1 MAQQPL
7 ATLSDGELVNLINN
21 RWNSSESIWKVV
33 KDAYKNN
40 VAMYDM
46 EYGDKDRMPEYIKR
60 VANSQFK
67 VRSNR
72 IFSNVEAV
80 INSLIA
86 NPPKPT
92 ILPGR
97 DTPQSIELAQL
108 QEQYFINKYDEL
120 NVKETIR
127 KGLRNLYFGRL
138 IVIKP
143 YWNHKTNDFDCIT
156 IDPRKVRFARYS
168 TKEVES
174 EFAIE
179 EVTDTLEALI
189 ARFPKKKADIIKQS
203 GLSEDQIQVQNPQV
217 TYKEAWIK
225 DRVIFTYNEIVL
237 GNIRNPYWDWD
248 GLLTTNEEA
257 IELSELGGDERKAM
271 LDTIRQQQPD
281 RQVAQQV
288 QNTTMTQGG
297 ESNPTA
303 DPNAAPQAPQ
313 PNPVPQQ
320 VPPDPNA
327 DFSYLQ
333 TENQTEQQTFAAY
346 KFNHFDAP
354 RKPYIFATVLNNE
367 NTPVGRTDFI
377 GQATP
382 LQEAVDRRKRQ
393 LDDNAEMMNGLL
405 KVDSEVMS
413 KEDAQKM
420 RYETTGVVWGK
431 GVKEGVTRETG
442 VGLPQFIFEDMQDSR
457 QEIDNIM
464 AASSAFRGERQ
475 GQETKAGRL
484 ALIQQS
490 ALRLNELV
498 QVVDYVNSEL
508 FNWFYQLAKVRYT
521 ETHYAKDMGDDKAV
535 KIMELIQDDFEDG
548 TEVRMIPG
556 RTLPED
562 NEFKYERAQEDIKL
576 GVISPIDYLRE
587 TGHQNPTEL
596 AKNAVI
602 YKLSP
607 VSAVGLTPEEMQK
620 IPPPLPVAT
629 LREQVAFNDLP
640 ADAKSQVLARMGI
653 QVEPQQI
660 IAEGNPSPVSIAF
673 TDLPPDGQVQ
683 AAAKAGITLDPH
695 ILMAERAVQD
705 HKQQLQDEQKNQQFQ
720 ANLDAKTQAQPVN
733 NKKG

>member
-1 MAQQPL
+1 MAQKPL
-7 ATLSDGELVNLINN
+7 ATLSDSELVNLINN
-21 RWNSSESIWKVV
+21 RWNSSETIWKVV

-189 ARFPKKKADIIKQS
+189 ARFPKKKADIINQS

-217 TYKEAWIK
+217 NYKEAWIK
-225 DRVIFTYNEIVL
+225 DRVIFTYNNIVL

-271 LDTIRQQQPD
+271 LDNIRQQQPD

-288 QNTTMTQGG
+288 QNTTMTQAG

-303 DPNAAPQAPQ
+303 DPNAVPQAQPQAPQ
-313 PNPVPQQ
+313 
-320 VPPDPNA
+320 DPNA
-327 DFSYLQ
+327 DLSYLQ

-431 GVKEGVTRETG
+431 GVKDGVTRETG
-442 VGLPQFIFEDMQDSR
+442 VGLPNFIFEDMQDSR

-464 AASSAFRGERQ
+464 AASSAFRGERE

-498 QVVDYVNSEL
+498 QVVDYVNAEL

-521 ETHYAKDMGDDKAV
+521 ETHYAKDMGDDQAI

-548 TEVRMIPG
+548 TEVRIIPG
-556 RTLPED
+556 KTLPED
-562 NEFKYERAQEDIKL
+562 QEFKYERAQNDIKM
-576 GVISPIDYLRE
+576 GVISPIDYFRE
-587 TGHQNPTEL
+587 SGYQNPIEI
-596 AKNAVI
+596 AKNAEV
-602 YKLSP
+602 YKLNP
-607 VSAVGLTPEEMQK
+607 IKAVGITDEE
-620 IPPPLPVAT
+620 L
-629 LREQVAFNDLP
+629 
-640 ADAKSQVLARMGI
+640 
-653 QVEPQQI
+653 QQI
-660 IAEGNPSPVSIAF
+660 APQPPAPEQKEPTISMNY

-683 AAAKAGITLDPH
+683 AAAKAGITLDPN
-695 ILMAERAVQD
+695 ILMAERAIQD
-705 HKQQLQDEQKNQQFQ
+705 HKQQLQDEQKNQQFE
-720 ANLDAKTQAQPVN
+720 ANLNAKAAPVN
-733 NKKG
+733 NKS